1 MFCRRHEK
9 KRCHPCVTLML
20 CAFTAVGVA
29 AVMNKGKCMI
39 KQKIKNLMGFVKG
52 GCKCTVPTD
61 EQN

>member
-1 MFCRRHEK
+1 
-9 KRCHPCVTLML
+9 ML

-29 AVMNKGKCMI
+29 AVMNKGKCML
-39 KQKIKNLMGFVKG
+39 KQKIKNLMSSVKG